1 MNTIISMYQPVKHYT
16 PSNINKKEEID
27 VNALNYFILNKPLV
41 DQYEDIITKGKLHT
55 ILKKYKK
62 NFAHGYVYTEYEQ
75 KHPGIGRFYVKN
87 TGLQFLKKEIRETL
101 CHKHHKDI
109 DMVNAYPQLLY
120 NLCVKNSWK
129 ADILKSY
136 IDNRESKLKEIIDIV
151 GCTRDEAK
159 QSINILINNG
169 ELHNKKFYNKDL
181 WLQHFAQELFFIKDQ
196 IVTNY
201 KEYANIAAKKEKKKE
216 NKVGSTM
223 ALLLSDLE
231 NQCILA
237 LDEFLTNKGY
247 DVQVLIF
254 DGLQISNKK
263 EINDEDLREA
273 EAYVLE
279 KTEMDVKFAIKPFTN
294 IIDIDYSTVPTDD
307 EIIDDDYACSVF
319 HSLISDYII
328 SYQNEIIVYDEDTG
342 IWCQDERILW
352 RYVHKNKK
360 ALVFKSMTL
369 LGEKTHDYGGNR
381 NNIRN
386 MLKFLPNY
394 CQIDDNFWNDR
405 IDSSKGK
412 LLFQNGYYDFH
423 TDKFTE
429 GYDCNIVFKSKINR
443 PYNPSPSKEDIC
455 KVHKSLFEDPFLDEE
470 RDTMSKYLK
479 IAFAR
484 AIAGDYLYKVCYFII
499 GLKDSCKGVLYE
511 AIKNC
516 FEGYVSSF
524 NGACL
529 YYNKNS
535 ADEAKKLSWLQDICD
550 TRIAFASEP
559 RMEGNIDTTL
569 LKTLSSGGD
578 PITSRK
584 NFKDEGEIKNR
595 ATVFTACNDLPG
607 LQPVDEA
614 ILGRLNCIEL
624 KCRFLP
630 PHEITNTRFQ
640 RVANENIKMELKQNN
655 YKDALMYIFADAYRT
670 FVKEGHHIPD
680 VVKEAKDDWVDNE
693 FSLKSILNKE
703 YKFTCDPEDY
713 IIASDVNMY
722 LQPHRQK
729 IKMSDRKIALEIT
742 NITGLQSTT
751 KMVTI
756 DGEKKTVR
764 VRKGMKLLD

>member
-1 MNTIISMYQPVKHYT
+1 MNTIISMYQPIKNYT

-27 VNALNYFILNKPLV
+27 VNALNYFLINKAML
-41 DQYEDIITKGKLHT
+41 DKYEDATTKGKLHT

-62 NFAHGYVYTEYEQ
+62 NYVNGYVYTEYEQ

-87 TGLQFLKKEIRETL
+87 TGLQFLKREIRETL
-101 CHKHHKDI
+101 CHKHHRDI

-120 NLCVKNSWK
+120 NFCMKNNWK
-129 ADILKSY
+129 ADVLKEY
-136 IDNRESKLKEIIDIV
+136 IDNRELKLKEIIDVV

-159 QSINILINNG
+159 QAVNIIINNG
-169 ELHNKKFYNKDL
+169 EFYNRKFYDSNL
-181 WLQHFAQELFFIKDQ
+181 WLQHLAQELFYVKDQ
-196 IVTNY
+196 VVSNY
-201 KEYANIAAKKEKKKE
+201 PEYAKIAAKKEKKKE

-247 DVQVLIF
+247 DVQVLVF
-254 DGLQISNKK
+254 DGLQVSNKK
-263 EINDEDLREA
+263 EISEADLKEA

-279 KTEMDVKFAIKPFTN
+279 KTEMDVKFIVKPFTSF
-294 IIDIDYSTVPTDD
+294 IDIDYSNIPEND
-307 EIIDDDYACSVF
+307 EIIDDDFACNVF
-319 HSLISDYII
+319 HNLISDYII

-342 IWCQDERILW
+342 IWCQDDRVLW

-360 ALVFKSMTL
+360 NLVFKSMTM

-381 NNIRN
+381 NNIKN

-394 CQIDDNFWNDR
+394 CEIDDNFWNDR

-412 LLFQNGYYDFH
+412 LLFTNGYYDFH
-423 TDKFTE
+423 NDTFTE
-429 GYDCNIVFKSKINR
+429 GFNHNIVFKSKINR
-443 PYNPSPSKEDIC
+443 PYNPSPKAEDIAM
-455 KVHKSLFEDPFLDEE
+455 VHKSLFEDPFLDEE
-470 RDTMSKYLK
+470 RDAMSKYIK

-535 ADEAKKLSWLQDICD
+535 ADEAKKLSWIQEICD

-559 RMEGNIDTTL
+559 RMEGSIDTTL

-578 PITSRK
+578 PIISRK
-584 NFKDEGEIKNR
+584 NFKDEAESKNR
-595 ATVFTACNDLPG
+595 STVFMCCNDLPG

-614 ILGRLNCIEL
+614 ILGRANCIEL

-630 PHEITNTRFQ
+630 KHEITNTRFQ
-640 RVANENIKMELKQNN
+640 RVANDNIKMELKQNHN
-655 YKDALMYIFADAYRT
+655 KDALMYILVEAYKT
-670 FVKEGHHIPD
+670 FIKEGHHIPA
-680 VVKEAKDDWVDNE
+680 VVKEAQEDWIDNE
-693 FSLKSILNKE
+693 FSIKSILQKE
-703 YKFTCDPEDY
+703 YAFTCDPEDY
-713 IIASDVNMY
+713 VAVSDISMY

-729 IKMSDRKIALEIT
+729 IKMSDRKVALEIT

-751 KMVTI
+751 KSITV

-764 VRKGMKLLD
+764 IRKGMKLLD